1 MRMYA
6 TIPMAYRQAL
16 RAHLEGLATELL
28 LPAFDLLL
36 VGDGSGTT
44 LVKPSGWY
52 CVSYERSLGEGGV
65 QEHFGGAGGGTNNYA
80 ELLPYCFALW
90 AYHVSKQVP
99 TSVKSASPVRVAVV
113 SDSEVT
119 VRCGNGEYERRANA
133 CLWAQV
139 EWFER
144 NGYDFRW
151 VHVPRN
157 SNPLN
162 ERADAVAGLARS
174 AMASVL
180 LS

>member
-1 MRMYA
+1 MSA
-6 TIPMAYRQAL
+6 TIPIAYRQAL
-16 RAHLEGLATELL
+16 RAHLEGLATELS

-52 CVSYERSLGEGGV
+52 CAAYERPLGDGGV
-65 QEHFGGAGGGTNNYA
+65 LEHFGGASGGTNNYA

-90 AYHVSKQVP
+90 AYHVSKQGP
-99 TSVKSASPVRVAVV
+99 TGVKSVSPVRVVVV

-119 VRCGNGEYERRANA
+119 VRCGNGDYERRANA

-139 EWFER
+139 QWFER
-144 NGYDFRW
+144 NGYAFVW

-157 SNPLN
+157 SNPVS
-162 ERADAVAGLARS
+162 ERADAVAGSARS
-174 AMASVL
+174 AMANVL